1 MGKQY
6 AEIIETLWFTF
17 LYATLVPLGAGL
29 TIIGL
34 AFYYWVDKYNLL
46 RRSSLSHN
54 ISGEMAMAS
63 LMLLD
68 WTLIMKPIGEMIFD
82 AGIREH
88 VQVESIVLTCV
99 AFVYIFLPKNEILNF
114 FHSELF
120 EPEEKTLSEVEHTFL

>member
-88 VQVESIVLTCV
+88 VQVESIVLTFV
-99 AFVYIFLPKNEILNF
+99 AFVYIFLPKNKILNF
-114 FHSELF
+114 FHSESF
-120 EPEEKTLSEVEHTFL
+120 EP